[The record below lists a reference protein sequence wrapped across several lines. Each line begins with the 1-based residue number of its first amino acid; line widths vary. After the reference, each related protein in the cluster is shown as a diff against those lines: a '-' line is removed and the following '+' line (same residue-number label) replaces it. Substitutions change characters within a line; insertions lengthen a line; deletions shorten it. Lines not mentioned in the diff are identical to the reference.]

1 MLGVA
6 GRQIQSKL
14 LEGALLEALAAHF
27 RLAAADLHGGVV
39 ALHAGGFLADRAQVL
54 VGPGGGLDHRLQFA
68 GDGLRVG
75 ECLCLGGDGQIA
87 LLCCIGGLARQ
98 FLAACGA
105 SIVIGVQLVVLTIDG
120 LERGLDQASLAATSV
135 QRGGGLAGA
144 CARGGKLLGGLLQ
157 LRLGGIDHRLRRLH
171 RATLFLQQSV
181 ERVHLGLAR
190 LALGVQFKHASLG
203 FRALGGAGV
212 QVVTNACSQLLLTL
226 DLVLTLETL
235 AHRDL
240 HLAVEFLLGSRG

>member
-6 GRQIQSKL
+6 GRQIQTKL
-14 LEGALLEALAAHF
+14 LEGALLKALAAHF
-27 RLAAADLHGGVV
+27 RLSTADLNGGVV

-54 VGPGGGLDHRLQFA
+54 VGPSGGLDHSLQFA

-87 LLCCIGGLARQ
+87 LLRRIGGLASQ

-120 LERGLDQASLAATSV
+120 FQRGLDQASLATASV

-144 CARGGKLLGGLLQ
+144 CACGGKLLGGLLQ
-157 LRLGGIDHRLRRLH
+157 LGLGGIDHRLRRLH
-171 RATLFLQQSV
+171 RTTLFLQQSV

-190 LALGVQFKHASLG
+190 FALGVQFKQASLG

-212 QVVTNACSQLLLTL
+212 QVMAHASSQLLLTL
-226 DLVLTLETL
+226 DLVLALQTL

-240 HLAVEFLLGSRG
+240 HLAVEFLLRTRG